1 MALQFA
7 FNLLYFLDASCTQP
21 HGSPSSFGVAIES
34 DIGDGVVS
42 AMFPAV
48 CVGETYRTY
57 ANNDPSLSSN
67 LTIPQDLQLLYYIG
81 EYIDLD
87 LGSQCRIVNN
97 SQLWQPPKAN
107 NDPNE
112 GPFYIKVQTNPEYQ
126 ARCLNETDSP
136 KHNIDDDD
144 VHHHHSDDGAFIFL
158 LIFLP
163 IFLFPVCVYVMLP
176 EKSYSPVTQ
185 Y

>member
-57 ANNDPSLSSN
+57 ANSDPSLSSN

-87 LGSQCRIVNN
+87 LGSQCRFVNN

-112 GPFYIKVQTNPEYQ
+112 GPFYIKVQTNPQYQ
-126 ARCLNETDSP
+126 ARCLNNTDSP
-136 KHNIDDDD
+136 DHYIDDDD
-144 VHHHHSDDGAFIFL
+144 VHHHHSDDGGFVILIIISVFFVLPLCVFL
-158 LIFLP
+158 IP
-163 IFLFPVCVYVMLP
+163 TY
-176 EKSYSPVTQ
+176 SYSPVSR